1 MLTSTSYI
9 LGGFDLVKENGK
21 RILRIGDCSGS
32 LKVDRNLLCKQEGST
47 CPREKGEVAFIKVQW
62 VGS

>member
-9 LGGFDLVKENGK
+9 LGGFDLVKEKGK

-32 LKVDRNLLCKQEGST
+32 LRWIGLYCVKQEEAHVGKSSIYKGSS
-47 CPREKGEVAFIKVQW
+47 G
-62 VGS
+62 